1 MRTLVVLALR
11 RTLPG
16 WALLAFVALLLLAA
30 RANHG
35 AGLDAG
41 PVLDER
47 QAAGLRALARQDVW
61 SVLLVLAPLLF
72 FHAARLGGG
81 ACRTWLA
88 PAPAAPLWLGA
99 ALVLGATLA
108 CALVTLL
115 TAGVAEARVEAHPG
129 WRRVRTA
136 ETPRAARLDAGARV
150 AWSIEAPEPG
160 ARLCLWLTVAPG
172 AGPAASAR
180 FTARAG
186 GAKRTV
192 EARVAGRTALEL
204 EPPPGARL
212 ELELEHVGA
221 GAPLVIGTRGLE
233 LLAPLTSERQAAL
246 ALGARAGLLL
256 ASGCALALGLGS
268 LLRPALAAGLVLA
281 LGLGAWTRARA
292 PAAFPGADLPQA
304 FAELA
309 SGLVPAPLA
318 PAALVGALI
327 AATGGLALF
336 ALSFGRARGGS

>member
-1 MRTLVVLALR
+1 MRALVVLALR

-16 WALLAFVALLLLAA
+16 WALLALVALLLLAA

-61 SVLLVLAPLLF
+61 SVLLVLAPLVF
-72 FHAARLGGG
+72 FHAARLGGV

-129 WRRVRTA
+129 WRRVHTA
-136 ETPRAARLDAGARV
+136 ESPRARLDSLARV

-186 GAKRTV
+186 GDRRTV

-204 EPPPGARL
+204 EPPPGTRL

-233 LLAPLTSERQAAL
+233 VLAPLASERLAAL

-281 LGLGAWTRARA
+281 LVLGAWTRARA

-309 SGLVPAPLA
+309 SGLVPAPVA

-327 AATGGLALF
+327 VSACGLALF
-336 ALSFGRARGGS
+336 ALSFRRAGGGS